1 MDAIETIEAPAEAV
15 EVQECN
21 DHCDGFTDIIHKP
34 TCQMYVA
41 PAAPMLVPA
50 CPHCGEDPLKLALMT
65 QVFPGGAIGSIM
77 FCATCRKTISVQL
90 VGMQKPSGGK

>member
-1 MDAIETIEAPAEAV
+1 MDAIETIEAPVEAT
-15 EVQECN
+15 ESSTLTPLHE
-21 DHCDGFTDIIHKP
+21 
-34 TCQMYVA
+34 
-41 PAAPMLVPA
+41 AAPEAPVLVPA

>member
-1 MDAIETIEAPAEAV
+1 MDAIETLEAPAEAT
-15 EVQECN
+15 EATTLTPLHE
-21 DHCDGFTDIIHKP
+21 
-34 TCQMYVA
+34 A
-41 PAAPMLVPA
+41 ASEAPMLVPA